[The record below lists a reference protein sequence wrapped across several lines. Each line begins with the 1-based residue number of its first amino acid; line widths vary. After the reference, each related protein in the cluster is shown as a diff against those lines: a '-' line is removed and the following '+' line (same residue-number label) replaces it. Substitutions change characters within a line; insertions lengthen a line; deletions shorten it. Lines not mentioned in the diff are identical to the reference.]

1 MEHLP
6 SYMYVKS
13 LVKSLLNA
21 KSINHEDIN
30 EQIAEH
36 IAAKLFLDI
45 LDKRLSL
52 LENGLSKLP
61 TNLYQYST
69 SGLSLDLNQ
78 GVISLKRS
86 LFVKRLLLG
95 FLLVSMMFLCLALP
109 RSKNLHSKKIAV
121 IFGLT
126 SDQIFKEKSVASLS
140 DFLLDKRF
148 KFNSEVNFY
157 LVESRSLRYGIKHKE
172 NNLITT
178 FDISLYLYKNFLNKS
193 EQLRLSLSAFSSFT
207 HLLLHHKKNNAQI
220 FRVRDLILDAP
231 LAKILTNDVRIKHLI
246 ITPSNI
252 LAKSM
257 LYSIWKNT
265 TSSSMIWYS
274 GNSIPI
280 NHVGRF
286 RELADESF
294 YDISHADSHYV
305 WSDAHKTYLQS
316 FTQSKVIKIGSM
328 MFYPKEISNRPVK
341 DFTLLIF
348 DVTPTI
354 HRSYQK
360 SIYSSALMLNF
371 LQDLEY
377 VQNYL
382 KTTNVQPICWELK
395 PKREYT
401 KHHCSEYV
409 SKLQRMKLD
418 LIDPKVDLY
427 QCIENANF
435 VVCVPYTSPAIIAQ
449 ELGVPV
455 CYFSTS
461 IDFDLLESLDG
472 IPVHKSV
479 EALRTHIERALADY
493 SKAEFG
499 ES

>member
-21 KSINHEDIN
+21 KSFDHEDIN
-30 EQIAEH
+30 EHIAEH

-45 LDKRLSL
+45 LNKRFSL

-61 TNLYQYST
+61 TNLYQYSA

-86 LFVKRLLLG
+86 LFVKKLLLG
-95 FLLVSMMFLCLALP
+95 FLVVFIMFLCLVLP
-109 RSKNLHSKKIAV
+109 RRKNLNSKKIAV

-140 DFLLDKRF
+140 DFLSDKRF

-157 LVESRSLRYGIKHKE
+157 LVESRSSRHGMKHKE
-172 NNLITT
+172 DNLITT
-178 FDISLYLYKNFLNKS
+178 FDIALYLYKNFLNKS
-193 EQLRLSLSAFSSFT
+193 DQLRLSLSAFSSFT
-207 HLLLHHKKNNAQI
+207 NLLLHHKKNNAQI
-220 FRVRDLILDAP
+220 FRVKDLILDAP
-231 LAKILTNDVRIKHLI
+231 LAKILTNDSRIKHLI

-265 TSSSMIWYS
+265 ASSSMIWYS

-280 NHVGRF
+280 MHIGQF
-286 RELADESF
+286 RELVDQSF

-316 FTQSKVIKIGSM
+316 FTESKVIKIGSM
-328 MFYPKEISNRPVK
+328 MFYPKELSNGPVK
-341 DFTLLIF
+341 DFTLLIC
-348 DVTPTI
+348 DVTPMI
-354 HRSYQK
+354 QRSYQK
-360 SIYSSALMLNF
+360 SIYSLALMLNF

-382 KTTNVQPICWELK
+382 KTANVQPICWRLK

-409 SKLQRMKLD
+409 SKLQTMKLD

-449 ELGVPV
+449 ELGIPV
-455 CYFSTS
+455 CYFSTATE
-461 IDFDLLESLDG
+461 FDLLESLDG
-472 IPVHKSV
+472 IPVHKSI
-479 EALRTHIERALADY
+479 EALIAHIECALEDY
-493 SKAEFG
+493 SQAESR

>member
-1 MEHLP
+1 
-6 SYMYVKS
+6 
-13 LVKSLLNA
+13 
-21 KSINHEDIN
+21 
-30 EQIAEH
+30 
-36 IAAKLFLDI
+36 
-45 LDKRLSL
+45 
-52 LENGLSKLP
+52 
-61 TNLYQYST
+61 
-69 SGLSLDLNQ
+69 
-78 GVISLKRS
+78 
-86 LFVKRLLLG
+86 
-95 FLLVSMMFLCLALP
+95 
-109 RSKNLHSKKIAV
+109 
-121 IFGLT
+121 
-126 SDQIFKEKSVASLS
+126 
-140 DFLLDKRF
+140 
-148 KFNSEVNFY
+148 
-157 LVESRSLRYGIKHKE
+157 
-172 NNLITT
+172 
-178 FDISLYLYKNFLNKS
+178 
-193 EQLRLSLSAFSSFT
+193 
-207 HLLLHHKKNNAQI
+207 
-220 FRVRDLILDAP
+220 
-231 LAKILTNDVRIKHLI
+231 
-246 ITPSNI
+246 
-252 LAKSM
+252 
-257 LYSIWKNT
+257 
-265 TSSSMIWYS
+265 MIWYS